1 MGTASQGAI
10 ARLLAANPG
19 AGAITDKLG
28 KLPLQLALESRPRD
42 AGVLQLLAGVCP
54 HGRELMVAF
63 FMEQL
68 NMDANDVVRLA
79 QRLQQEHQRRL
90 SK

>member
-1 MGTASQGAI
+1 MYRQL
-10 ARLLAANPG
+10 R
-19 AGAITDKLG
+19 AGAEVDMSGAVITDKLG

-90 SK
+90 SKVG